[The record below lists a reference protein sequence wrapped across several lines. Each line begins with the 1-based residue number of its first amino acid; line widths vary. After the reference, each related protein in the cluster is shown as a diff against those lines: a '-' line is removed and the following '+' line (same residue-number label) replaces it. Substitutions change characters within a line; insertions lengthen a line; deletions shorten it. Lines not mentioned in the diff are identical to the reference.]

1 MPVTRAFTLCEVK
14 QRHSGCQGNSL
25 WSPFYKNAT
34 CILLCNPQPP
44 SSSHFNLLEIEQ
56 TSFFLSLTH
65 ITRSTPYHFHLYGNS
80 SLGESVKLLLGSSII
95 VTKGE

>member
-25 WSPFYKNAT
+25 WSPFHKNAT

-65 ITRSTPYHFHLYGNS
+65 TLRVARLTISICTET
-80 SLGESVKLLLGSSII
+80 LGESVKLLFGSSII